1 MKIGSNLY
9 LLLLLPAVALAG
21 TYRWVDDE
29 GNVVYSQTPPPDG
42 REVREIAPPP
52 PPAEDPAAAKKRL
65 EALTEEA
72 EKSSQRRRE
81 QKEAQDR
88 KKAEAER
95 RRKNCEAA
103 RYNLQLFVNRPPNV
117 LFKMGE
123 NEYRRFTPE
132 ERQQQIDKLQKI
144 IEENC
149 D

>member
-1 MKIGSNLY
+1 MKIGSSFCLF
-9 LLLLLPAVALAG
+9 LLLPAVALAG

-52 PPAEDPAAAKKRL
+52 SPAEDPAAARKRL
-65 EALTEEA
+65 KALTEEA

-81 QKEAQDR
+81 QRESQNR

-95 RRKNCEAA
+95 RQKNCEAA
-103 RYNLQLFVNRPPNV
+103 RYNLELFLNRPPNV
-117 LFKMGE
+117 LFKTGE

-144 IEENC
+144 IEKNC